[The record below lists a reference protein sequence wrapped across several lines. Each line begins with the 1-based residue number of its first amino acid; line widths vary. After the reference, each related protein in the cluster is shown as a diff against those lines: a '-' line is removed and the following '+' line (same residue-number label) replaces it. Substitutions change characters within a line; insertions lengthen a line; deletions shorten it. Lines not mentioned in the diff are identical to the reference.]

1 MPRQSFAGQPR
12 KLVKVELSVVWVMA
26 RQGEDLA
33 DVDRLDAVAVLTARL
48 LPAPRNSMRSRGACH
63 YFQPTNG
70 LPSSPWLIQTLPSMP
85 LTATKR

>member
-33 DVDRLDAVAVLTARL
+33 TSTGSV
-48 LPAPRNSMRSRGACH
+48 P
-63 YFQPTNG
+63 
-70 LPSSPWLIQTLPSMP
+70 
-85 LTATKR
+85 